1 MSRHQE
7 GTNAGEERQL
17 ALIHRVARIATQAH
31 PLRVKLQQV
40 VEALK
45 EYLSCEFVAC
55 ASTDGPAGR
64 FLCEALASDMPT
76 EIHVGYGREMG
87 SGIVGEVASH
97 GKALNIADVGA
108 HPNYVETLPGT
119 RSELCV
125 AVRHDGVV
133 IAVLNCEST
142 QFDAFHGAT
151 DLLITVS
158 EQVAGIIAGARLN
171 DEQRQRVQLLGVI
184 SEVSRLA
191 MEGDSLD
198 DTLQRIVGFVRV
210 QFGLVNCAL
219 LLFDADRE
227 RLIFKA
233 LSGDTVFAA
242 RCGEE
247 WPLGLGVVGR
257 ALRTGEAQFVPDV
270 STDPDYVMGDP
281 AVASELLL
289 PIRFHG
295 QLLGLLNLEGS
306 SPEQF
311 SEGHR
316 QMLLA
321 LTEQV
326 AGAIHLASTNQ
337 RLRETNRLVEEK
349 SIALLQAN
357 ARLREMNVQL
367 ERLSNL
373 DGLTGIANRRRF
385 DETLRLEWQRAQRHH
400 HTLSL
405 LMIDID
411 DFKAYNDGYG
421 HLAGDDA
428 LRRVAA
434 ILAAALQRTEDLLA
448 RYGGEEFAVLLPETA
463 LDEAE
468 RCAWHL
474 HSAAASLGLPHRYS
488 RAASFLSIS
497 IGVASIVPVDSD
509 RSADFIDRAD
519 RALYQAKQHGRN
531 RVECWRTGTA

>member
-1 MSRHQE
+1 MSNYE
-7 GTNAGEERQL
+7 PESVNAGEERQL

-31 PLRVKLQQV
+31 PLRVKLQQI
-40 VEALK
+40 VEVLK
-45 EYLSCEFVAC
+45 EYLGCEFVAC
-55 ASTDGPAGR
+55 ASTDAQAGR

-76 EIHVGYGREMG
+76 DIHVGYSREMG
-87 SGIVGEVASH
+87 SGVVGEVAAT

-108 HPNYVETLPGT
+108 HPNYVETLHGT

-125 AVRHDGVV
+125 AVRHGGAV

-142 QFDAFHGAT
+142 QHDAFRGAT
-151 DLLITVS
+151 DLLVTVS
-158 EQVAGIIAGARLN
+158 EQVAGIIAAARLN
-171 DEQRQRVQLLGVI
+171 EEQRQRVQLLGVM

-191 MEGDSLD
+191 MEGDSLE

-219 LLFDADRE
+219 LTFDAERE

-281 AVASELLL
+281 AVAAELLL

-295 QLLGLLNLEGS
+295 KLLGLLNLEGS
-306 SPEQF
+306 SAEQF
-311 SEGHR
+311 SEAHR
-316 QMLLA
+316 QILFA

-326 AGAIHLASTNQ
+326 AGAIHLAATNQ
-337 RLRETNRLVEEK
+337 RLRDTNRLVEEK

-385 DETLRLEWQRAQRHH
+385 DETLRLEWQRAQRHR

-434 ILAAALQRTEDLLA
+434 SLAAALQRSEDLLA
-448 RYGGEEFAVLLPETA
+448 RYGGEEFAVLLPETPA
-463 LDEAE
+463 DEAE
-468 RCAWHL
+468 RCGWHL

-497 IGVASIVPVDSD
+497 IGVASIVPTDAD

-519 RALYQAKQHGRN
+519 RALYQAKQRGRN
-531 RVECWRTGTA
+531 RVESWRAA